1 MTTDCPILVFAY
13 HEVGYRC
20 LDLLIARKERVV
32 AVFTHEDAP
41 GERIWF
47 RSVAELARRHGIPV
61 HTPVSLKGAVVDEI
75 RALAPD
81 LVFSFYYR
89 YMIPPDVLRVPRLG
103 AFNMHGSLL
112 PRYRGRVPIN
122 WAIIHGET
130 ETGATLH
137 HMVRRADA
145 GDIVDQQA
153 VPVGP
158 LDSAQDV
165 FYKVT
170 EAAVAILDRNLAAL
184 KAGRAPRRP
193 QDEGQATTFSGRRP
207 EDGRIDWNW
216 SSQAIF
222 DFVRALT
229 EPYPGAFTTTGGR
242 TLLIWWGRPVERPPV
257 GEAQAGE
264 ILSTQPL
271 IVATGDGAFRID
283 RAQWAH
289 GEAAAPG
296 EFVRFEVLGA

>member
-1 MTTDCPILVFAY
+1 MTTNCSMLVFAY

-20 LDLLIARKERVV
+20 LELLLERKEQIL
-32 AVFTHEDAP
+32 AVFTHEDAA

-47 RSVAELARRHGIPV
+47 RPVAELARAHGIPV
-61 HTPVSLKGAVVDEI
+61 YTPSSIKGPVVEQI

-81 LVFSFYYR
+81 IIFSFYYR
-89 YMIPPDVLRVPRLG
+89 YMIPGDVLRIPRLG

-153 VPVGP
+153 VAIGRE
-158 LDSAQDV
+158 DTAQDV
-165 FYKVT
+165 FFKVT
-170 EAAVAILDRNLAAL
+170 EAAVQVLDRNLAAL
-184 KAGRAPRRP
+184 KTGRAPRHA
-193 QDEGQATTFSGRRP
+193 QDEAQATTFGGRRP
-207 EDGRIDWNW
+207 EDGRIDWSW
-216 SSQAIF
+216 SSQRIF

-229 EPYPGAFTTTGGR
+229 EPYPGAFTTTRGR
-242 TLLIWWGRPVERPPV
+242 TLLIWWGVPVERPAADQ
-257 GEAQAGE
+257 AQAGA
-264 ILSTQPL
+264 ILSTRPL
-271 IVATGDGAFRID
+271 IVATGDGAFQIG

-289 GEAAAPG
+289 GRAVEG
-296 EFVRFEVLGA
+296 DEFVRFEVLGA